1 MAGLFDKQAEIYV
14 EARPTYP
21 KEWYSKLAALT
32 PQHSLAWDVGTGS
45 GQATVGLL
53 EHYDQVVG
61 SDISEAQLN
70 HAIQHPRVR
79 YIHTPTSISDDE
91 MVDLIGGGHEN
102 SVDLVT
108 VATAVHWFD
117 LPHFYSLV
125 KRLLRKPGGII
136 AVWCYNSMDY
146 MVVGPDFDL
155 AMKRLHENCLPFWD
169 PRAKYAFEGYRT
181 LPFPFESVG
190 LGREGEPITL
200 EIPRELS
207 FQGVERMLRS
217 YSAVP
222 TAKDQGVDLLSE
234 DVIKE
239 LQRAWGGHDLI
250 RSVTIKACMLVGK
263 L

>member
-1 MAGLFDKQAEIYV
+1 MLALAGN
-14 EARPTYP
+14 
-21 KEWYSKLAALT
+21 
-32 PQHSLAWDVGTGS
+32 

-91 MVDLIGGGHEN
+91 MVNLIEGGHEN

-108 VATAVHWFD
+108 VASAVHWFD

-136 AVWCYNSMDY
+136 SVWCYNSMDC

-155 AMKRLHENCLPFWD
+155 VMKRLHENCLPFWD

-217 YSAVP
+217 YSAVT

-250 RSVTIKACMLVGK
+250 RSVTIKAFMLVGK